1 MSALSE
7 SNSKSACAF
16 PVISNAKPGALQ
28 FGLEL
33 RVFLADPVKFDLL
46 GASSLT
52 AQPGRL
58 AHLAPLIAPLRDV
71 RGVQTFT
78 AQKRTAFLAI
88 SRVVLID
95 DPVLELGGEPPTG

>member
-1 MSALSE
+1 
-7 SNSKSACAF
+7 
-16 PVISNAKPGALQ
+16 
-28 FGLEL
+28 
-33 RVFLADPVKFDLL
+33 
-46 GASSLT
+46 
-52 AQPGRL
+52 
-58 AHLAPLIAPLRDV
+58 V